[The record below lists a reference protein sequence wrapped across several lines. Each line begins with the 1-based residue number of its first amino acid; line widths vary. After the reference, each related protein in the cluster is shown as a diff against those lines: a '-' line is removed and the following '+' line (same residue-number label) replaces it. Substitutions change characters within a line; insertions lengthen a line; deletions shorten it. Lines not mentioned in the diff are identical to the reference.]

1 MDSKTNI
8 LIVDDRP
15 ENLLSLTAMLEEP
28 GINIIPASSGN
39 EALRLLLQHDFA
51 LVFLDVQMPDMNGF
65 EVAELMRSKKKTRT
79 IPIIFITAL
88 SKDQGHIFKG
98 YESGAVDYICKPI
111 LEPLVLRSK
120 MQIFCQLQQQR
131 QQIEN
136 QLQELADKNKL
147 LKKQLDEIK
156 TLRGIIPICSVCKKI
171 RDDQGYWK
179 QLETYLHNHSGIDF
193 SHGYC
198 PECANVAMAETQK
211 ITEQLKNQVALPDGN
226 DPELSKHDKE
236 VN

>member
-1 MDSKTNI
+1 MSSKTNI

-15 ENLLSLTAMLEEP
+15 ENLLSLTAMLEDP
-28 GINIIPASSGN
+28 GINIISASSGN
-39 EALRLLLQHDFA
+39 EALMLLLQHDFA
-51 LVFLDVQMPDMNGF
+51 LVFLDVQMPEMNGF
-65 EVAELMRSKKKTRT
+65 EVAELMRSKKKTQT

-120 MQIFCQLQQQR
+120 VQIFCQLHQQR

-136 QLQELADKNKL
+136 QLQELADKNQL

-156 TLRGIIPICSVCKKI
+156 TLRNIIPICSVCKKI
-171 RDDQGYWK
+171 RDDRGYWK
-179 QLETYLHNHSGIDF
+179 QLETYLHNHSGLDF

-198 PECANVAMAETQK
+198 PECAAVAMAETQK
-211 ITEQLKNQVALPDGN
+211 ITEQLKKQVELPDGN
-226 DPELSKHDKE
+226 DPELSKHNKE